1 MKDFLYGFLYPV
13 RSLKFF
19 FTHPKIVL
27 YSIVPMLINLLIY
40 GTIFFFS
47 YRWIIERTGYLTGAG
62 MPDSTLL
69 EQFINIIFL
78 ILGFLVLLI
87 VCYIL
92 FTTVGG
98 LVTAPFNERISRLV
112 EETVT
117 GQKIV
122 DNITFWQDAWLSFK
136 AEFIKLMFYF
146 AVVIPLLLINFIP
159 MVGSVV
165 STVIGTVFSFFYNAL
180 DFMDYPLT
188 RRFYPLRKKIAITHA
203 GGMLTYGFGCMAF
216 LMMFLPVI
224 NVFFKPV
231 LVVAGTAFFFE
242 KGYDKNIK

>member
-1 MKDFLYGFLYPV
+1 
-13 RSLKFF
+13 
-19 FTHPKIVL
+19 
-27 YSIVPMLINLLIY
+27 MLINLLIY

-47 YRWIIERTGYLTGAG
+47 YKWIIERTGYLTGADT
-62 MPDSTLL
+62 PDASPMQEL
-69 EQFINIIFL
+69 INLFFL
-78 ILGFLVLLI
+78 ILGFLILLI

-98 LVTAPFNERISRLV
+98 LITAPFNERISRLV

-136 AEFIKLMFYF
+136 AEFLKLLLYF
-146 AVVIPLLLINFIP
+146 SIITPLFLINFVP
-159 MVGSVV
+159 MIGSVI
-165 STVIGTVFSFFYNAL
+165 STVLGTLFSFFYNAL

-188 RRFYPLRKKIAITHA
+188 RRFYPLRKKIVITHA

-216 LMMFLPVI
+216 LMTFLPVI

-242 KGYDKNIK
+242 KEYDKLIK